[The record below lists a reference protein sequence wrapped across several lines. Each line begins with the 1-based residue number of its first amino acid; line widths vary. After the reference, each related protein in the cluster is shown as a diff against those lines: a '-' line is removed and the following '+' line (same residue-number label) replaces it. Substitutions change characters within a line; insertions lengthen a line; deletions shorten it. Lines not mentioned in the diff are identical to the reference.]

1 MVKYEL
7 RLMFEWGSAADES
20 VIWGMNDAAKE
31 KFGGYDIKLDNLP
44 ISVSMKEE
52 LMRLHEWHDSALNWE
67 YPPDPSPWSMLNRRI
82 GICFVRGILDL
93 STSSCLSQ
101 CKCVSVDGYDLREW
115 YIDLVELNKCIP
127 EIVWPFH
134 DNVVD
139 PNCFSLDDFY
149 FMTV

>member
-7 RLMFEWGSAADES
+7 RLMFEWGGAAGES

-67 YPPDPSPWSMLNRRI
+67 YPPDPSPWSTKEKDRFL
-82 GICFVRGILDL
+82 
-93 STSSCLSQ
+93 
-101 CKCVSVDGYDLREW
+101 KESVQAFQKLRE
-115 YIDLVELNKCIP
+115 ELGSDY
-127 EIVWPFH
+127 H
-134 DNVVD
+134 VVYD
-139 PNCFSLDDFY
+139 AFDYKQVFE
-149 FMTV
+149 